1 MKTFADFFRICPFLA
16 QRKVEF
22 ENFRFKHPSMLAVV
36 IESINTQVID
46 KQKLLGKFFFRFH
59 ISDDITIG
67 ELCEII
73 KFKINVKIS
82 DPLSRLTA
90 KDKIIFFN
98 QRISVSEAMEI
109 HNLYTSK
116 HEEDGWLYLDFL
128 IEELNN

>member
-1 MKTFADFFRICPFLA
+1 
-16 QRKVEF
+16 VEF

-73 KFKINVKIS
+73 KFKMNVKIS
-82 DPLSRLTA
+82 DPLIRLTA
-90 KDKIIFFN
+90 KEKIIFFN
-98 QRISVSEAMEI
+98 QRISVSESMDI
-109 HNLYTSK
+109 QSLYTSK
-116 HEEDGWLYLDFL
+116 HEDDGWLYLDFL
-128 IEELNN
+128 IEELNQ